1 MEHGYSNT
9 VDGTEQDVVFAEGD
23 AGLTSLD
30 RSAVFDGS
38 YDVYMSYG
46 AFEYN
51 QIESL
56 TIPSF
61 VKSLGESSF
70 KQDGTFPRLSSLTFE
85 TDAQGNGIEE
95 IKYGAFQSCD
105 TLAGQEM
112 IALRRRSNILTAGHF
127 RIAGL
132 ST

>member
-30 RSAVFDGS
+30 LSAVFDGS

-95 IKYGAFQSCD
+95 IG
-105 TLAGQEM
+105 
-112 IALRRRSNILTAGHF
+112 
-127 RIAGL
+127 
-132 ST
+132 